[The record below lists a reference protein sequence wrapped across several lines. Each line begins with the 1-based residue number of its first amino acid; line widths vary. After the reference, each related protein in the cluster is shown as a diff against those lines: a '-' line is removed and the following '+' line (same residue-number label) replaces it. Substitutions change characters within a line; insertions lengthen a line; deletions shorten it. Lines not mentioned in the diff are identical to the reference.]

1 MTFGKTTC
9 GFQNV
14 QLYTILHRTQMPKS
28 NMEPGEKILWMDGKM
43 EGNGIQ
49 PNSQPIIG

>member
-1 MTFGKTTC
+1 MRIPKCPTIYHIA
-9 GFQNV
+9 QNTDA
-14 QLYTILHRTQMPKS
+14 QIKYGAR
-28 NMEPGEKILWMDGKM
+28 EKILWKDGKM